1 VNALW
6 WLVPTVI
13 IGIVSIVTLV
23 IIVVDLTKEIW
34 RIS

>member
-13 IGIVSIVTLV
+13 ICIVCIVTLV

-34 RIS
+34 RSS